1 MTRKTSSTGQQHME
15 RRARGLSRELDR
27 MLWERLGKTI
37 AEVAGPRGRTGAV
50 DPAR

>member
-27 MLWERLGKTI
+27 MLWERMCKTI
-37 AEVAGPRGRTGAV
+37 AEAAAPRDRTGVV